1 MCLRLALADEDCMPV
16 LGMFLSTVI
25 ACSAF
30 LMPASGVAQDMAAS
44 PAHASSRF
52 EHTAWK
58 LIRNSDDPAD
68 FETYLDIYPNGR
80 FKLTAKQRITQL
92 TEQRRTSRT
101 IVLEPASRFAS
112 EVPQQQLPA
121 TRSAK
126 SKPTAIRPP
135 MPPRKKPDVVPAP
148 AAYVPAAPQPQMP
161 ATMRTEQK
169 PIANAES
176 RPVIESEPVDPL
188 DCAMGGMDSE

>member
-1 MCLRLALADEDCMPV
+1 MCLRLALADEERMPV
-16 LGMFLSTVI
+16 LRLFLSTAI
-25 ACSAF
+25 ACSGF

-44 PAHASSRF
+44 LADEPSRF

-68 FETYLDIYPNGR
+68 FQTYLDIFPNGR
-80 FKLTAKQRITQL
+80 FKLTAKQRITQR
-92 TEQRRTSRT
+92 TEQRRQSRT

-112 EVPQQQLPA
+112 EVPKQQLPA

-126 SKPTAIRPP
+126 SKLTAIRPP
-135 MPPRKKPDVVPAP
+135 TPPRKKPDVVPAP
-148 AAYVPAAPQPQMP
+148 AAYVRAAPQPQMP
-161 ATMRTEQK
+161 ATMRSEQK

-176 RPVIESEPVDPL
+176 QPVIEPEPVDPL